1 VRVAALPSALHL
13 APRKCNVENIPDPD
27 TVVSL
32 AAHVDYWKNDLVW
45 QQLYTRIA
53 P

>member
-1 VRVAALPSALHL
+1 VRVAALPPALHL
-13 APRKCNVENIPDPD
+13 TPRKCKVEKHSRPD

-45 QQLYTRIA
+45 QQLYARIA